1 MGISCKVDISD
12 SPRKRSKWHDIKLV
26 QREAPYKRL
35 RRHTKLCHE
44 AAAKSLTSM
53 AFPRFLV
60 SFFPAPNNS
69 NLYTWQLFVWQF
81 FATLLGWLSDPLKG
95 EVVSN

>member
-1 MGISCKVDISD
+1 
-12 SPRKRSKWHDIKLV
+12 
-26 QREAPYKRL
+26 
-35 RRHTKLCHE
+35 
-44 AAAKSLTSM
+44 M